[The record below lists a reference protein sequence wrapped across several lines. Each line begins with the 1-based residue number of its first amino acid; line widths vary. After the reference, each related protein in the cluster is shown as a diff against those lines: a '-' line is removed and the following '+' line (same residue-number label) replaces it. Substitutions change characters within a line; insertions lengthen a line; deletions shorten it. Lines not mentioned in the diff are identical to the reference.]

1 MKKRLLLFIGLVIQ
15 IFGFGQDT
23 LRAGYSY
30 APSIMGANAYSCG
43 NEIQLVEYAENVEI
57 LNLKQ
62 YYFQT
67 RFMVPSSYT
76 SMYIPV
82 VVN

>member
-1 MKKRLLLFIGLVIQ
+1 MRKRLLLSIGLVIQ
-15 IFGFGQDT
+15 MFGFGQDT

-30 APSIMGANAYSCG
+30 DPSVMGANAYSCG
-43 NEIQLVEYAENVEI
+43 NEIQLVGYVGNVEI
-57 LNLKQ
+57 LDSAQ

-82 VVN
+82 DVN

>member
-1 MKKRLLLFIGLVIQ
+1 VKKLLLLFVGLVIQ
-15 IFGFGQDT
+15 MAGVGQDT
-23 LRAGYSY
+23 LKAGYSH
-30 APSIMGANAYSCG
+30 APSIMGANAYSHG
-43 NEIQLVEYAENVEI
+43 NEIQLIEYAEI
-57 LNLKQ
+57 LNSKQ

-67 RFMVPSSYT
+67 RFIVPSSYI